1 MILREG
7 SDLDWAR
14 FRELVAVSHEAAR
27 WVDGYPTVVAERD
40 GIVVGFALY
49 RVVAGEGEL
58 LNLAVEPLL
67 RRGGI
72 GRQLLER
79 LLGLAEVWHLEVR
92 ESNQAA
98 IGLYESVGFE
108 RVGRRPG
115 YYSDGEAA
123 LLFSLASGS
132 RRKS

>member
-7 SDLDWAR
+7 SGLDLAR
-14 FRELVAVSHEAAR
+14 FRELVSVSPEAAR
-27 WVDGYPTVVAERD
+27 WVDGYPALVAELD
-40 GIVVGFALY
+40 GAVVGFALY

-58 LNLAVEPLL
+58 LNLAVEPMS
-67 RRGGI
+67 RRGGV
-72 GRQLLER
+72 GRRLMER
-79 LLGLAEVWHLEVR
+79 LLDLAEVWHLEVR

-108 RVGRRPG
+108 QVGRRAG
-115 YYSDGEAA
+115 YYGDGEAA